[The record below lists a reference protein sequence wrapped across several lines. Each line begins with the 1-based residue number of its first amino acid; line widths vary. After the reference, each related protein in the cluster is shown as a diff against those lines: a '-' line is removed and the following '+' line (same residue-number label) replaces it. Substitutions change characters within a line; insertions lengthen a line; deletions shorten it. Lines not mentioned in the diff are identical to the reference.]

1 MKNRFYIAA
10 IFAVFI
16 TFAMNT
22 DAVMA
27 SSPASAVD
35 KTVDKNIKK
44 ETEIKEIKEALP
56 IRTKE
61 DVEKDIADVI
71 KKNEELNEK
80 VSKSNISV
88 IDAVKAFKNKKG
100 ISKKRLKI
108 FSKNEPAIAEKTENL
123 TKTIDELRAVGDKI
137 AANDKSLDDVR
148 KALANPKTKNDKSL
162 ESELSLLEQSLALH
176 VERGKILDSIF
187 SVLGEISGLIP

>member
-1 MKNRFYIAA
+1 LKNRFYIAA

-27 SSPASAVD
+27 SSPAPAVD

>member
-27 SSPASAVD
+27 SSPAPAVD

>member
-27 SSPASAVD
+27 SSPAPAVD

-108 FSKNEPAIAEKTENL
+108 FSKNEPAIAEKTEDL

>member
-27 SSPASAVD
+27 SSPAPA
-35 KTVDKNIKK
+35 VDKNIKK

>member
-27 SSPASAVD
+27 SSPAPAVD

-187 SVLGEISGLIP
+187 SVLGEILGLIP

>member
-27 SSPASAVD
+27 SSPAPAVE